1 MRYTKLIIFA
11 ILTLNFV
18 FSAAAKADENK
29 FYTHKNGAI
38 ERLQEKLKNIKG
50 TDEIPREAILKSLK
64 HNPALRSLI
73 EDPAEP
79 SEPHTVATKIL
90 RSENLKRLSRKVRSV
105 PGDIDNGKGDT
116 QYIIGNEFHDE
127 HCREHVLRL
136 VKYVGCTMAEF
147 GTWESV
153 KFSGPKNSNVTFY
166 VYDRPNCN
174 GQGHGVRSFIK
185 DTCMYDRETKKYA
198 IWTW

>member
-18 FSAAAKADENK
+18 VSTAEEGKENVYK
-29 FYTHKNGAI
+29 MAPI
-38 ERLQEKLKNIKG
+38 ERLQEKIRSFKG
-50 TDEIPREAILKSLK
+50 TDEVPREALLKSLK
-64 HNPALRSLI
+64 LNPALRTLI
-73 EDPAEP
+73 EKTELSGPKEPAEK
-79 SEPHTVATKIL
+79 VL
-90 RSENLKRLSRKVRSV
+90 RTEVLKHLAKKVKGFAEEDNDK
-105 PGDIDNGKGDT
+105 GDI
-116 QYIIGNEFHDE
+116 QYITGIEFHDA
-127 HCREHVLRL
+127 HCREYGPRV

-147 GTWESV
+147 GTWETV